1 MVEAGTDEQWLRR
14 KAGDEL
20 RRRASRPGAS
30 LGWALGLAVFAF
42 AACGGKSSRDKDC
55 SGVDCALAG
64 RSAGGESASGAQAG
78 TFASGGA
85 RTAGGRSGE
94 TGGGGSASSAGGE
107 STGTAGGRISPALCD
122 GPADQLRT
130 RRLTSIDIDRSL
142 DDILRAAGDKLGA
155 GWPELR
161 LGTRDGVNESQVREL
176 VRVARARAR
185 DYARGHG
192 LDCEADDAGC
202 WKESF
207 AELGLRIYRRPLL
220 AEELRGFE
228 RLFQLH
234 AETAGAEA
242 GLAAVVE
249 AMIESPHFVFRV
261 ELGNAGL
268 LTGYELST
276 RLAYFFWRSAPDLVL
291 LDAARAGE
299 LATPQQVR
307 HHVSRLLDDPRSR
320 FGLER
325 MTVEW
330 LDLSRFEFW
339 AKSNE
344 VPDAIIADMVEQTRR
359 FLSDLYA
366 SDDPSLD
373 RLLLATHS
381 PLTAA
386 LADHYGVESNGLDA
400 TGFTDVELDPQRFS
414 GILTHGTVLVT
425 ASTPSQRGLF
435 VQETLLCSDFP
446 APPDDEV
453 LPAGETRR
461 ERYEAISEL
470 AGCPSCHRYLD
481 PLGFAFEGF
490 DQAARFQSASVSGTL
505 FETERPVQA
514 EFDGPRGLGE
524 LLAAN
529 SQVRQCTVQRLLDY
543 ALDGFVAPVKL
554 LQALPPLPEPP
565 RPPLHPV
572 NACLDVEFSS
582 GSRNLIQLLGMI
594 ALSTPFV
601 AVASEG
607 QTLPT
612 GANGRTPLEHARSE
626 TELLLDALSKNP
638 ATQEL
643 ELYGSALVALT
654 TEEPA
659 AAEGGTSGA
668 DP

>member
-1 MVEAGTDEQWLRR
+1 M
-14 KAGDEL
+14 
-20 RRRASRPGAS
+20 
-30 LGWALGLAVFAF
+30 
-42 AACGGKSSRDKDC
+42 
-55 SGVDCALAG
+55 
-64 RSAGGESASGAQAG
+64 
-78 TFASGGA
+78 
-85 RTAGGRSGE
+85 
-94 TGGGGSASSAGGE
+94 
-107 STGTAGGRISPALCD
+107 
-122 GPADQLRT
+122 RT

-142 DDILRAAGDKLGA
+142 DDILRASGEKLGA

-161 LGTRDGVNESQVREL
+161 LGARAGVNENQVREL
-176 VRVARARAR
+176 VRVARARAG
-185 DYARGHG
+185 DFARVHG
-192 LDCEADDAGC
+192 LACEADDAGC

-207 AELGLRIYRRPLL
+207 TELGLRLYRRPL
-220 AEELRGFE
+220 APEELRGFE
-228 RLFQLH
+228 RLFQLR

-249 AMIESPHFVFRV
+249 GMIESQHFVFRV
-261 ELGNAGL
+261 EFGNAGL
-268 LTGYELST
+268 LTGYELAT

-299 LATPQQVR
+299 LATPDQIR
-307 HHVSRLLDDPRSR
+307 HQVSRLLDDPRSR

-344 VPDAIIADMVEQTRR
+344 VPDAIIADMAEQTRR

-381 PLTAA
+381 PLNAT

-400 TGFTDVELDPQRFS
+400 TGFTDIELDPRRFS

-435 VQETLLCSDFP
+435 VQEALLCTDFP

-453 LPAGETRR
+453 LPAGDTRR

-470 AGCPSCHRYLD
+470 AGCPTCHRYLD

-490 DQAARFQSASVSGTL
+490 DQAARFQSASVSGAL
-505 FETERPVQA
+505 SELNGQVHL
-514 EFDGPRGLGE
+514 FDGPRGLGE

-529 SQVRQCTVQRLLDY
+529 PQVRQCTVQRLLDY
-543 ALDGFVAPVKL
+543 ALDGFVDPVKL

-565 RPPLHPV
+565 LPPLHPV
-572 NACLDVEFSS
+572 NVCLDAEFSS
-582 GSRNLIQLLGMI
+582 GNHNLIQLLGMI
-594 ALSTPFV
+594 ALSSPFV

-607 QTLPT
+607 QAPPAD
-612 GANGRTPLEHARSE
+612 ANGRTPLEHARSE
-626 TELLLDALSKNP
+626 AELLLDALSTTS

-643 ELYGSALVALT
+643 ELYESALLALT
-654 TEEPA
+654 TEERA
-659 AAEGGTSGA
+659 AGEGGTSGA

>member
-1 MVEAGTDEQWLRR
+1 
-14 KAGDEL
+14 
-20 RRRASRPGAS
+20 
-30 LGWALGLAVFAF
+30 
-42 AACGGKSSRDKDC
+42 
-55 SGVDCALAG
+55 
-64 RSAGGESASGAQAG
+64 
-78 TFASGGA
+78 
-85 RTAGGRSGE
+85 
-94 TGGGGSASSAGGE
+94 
-107 STGTAGGRISPALCD
+107 
-122 GPADQLRT
+122 
-130 RRLTSIDIDRSL
+130 
-142 DDILRAAGDKLGA
+142 LGA
-155 GWPELR
+155 
-161 LGTRDGVNESQVREL
+161 RDGVSESQVREL

-185 DYARGHG
+185 DYARVHG
-192 LDCEADDAGC
+192 LACEADDAGC

-207 AELGLRIYRRPLL
+207 AELGLQIYRRPLL

-228 RLFQLH
+228 RLFQLR

-261 ELGNAGL
+261 EVGNAGL
-268 LTGYELST
+268 LTGYELAT

-299 LATPQQVR
+299 LATPQQIR

-330 LDLSRFEFW
+330 LNLSRFEFW
-339 AKSNE
+339 ARSNE
-344 VPDAIIADMVEQTRR
+344 VPDAIIADMAEQTRR

-366 SDDPSLD
+366 GDDPSLD
-373 RLLLATHS
+373 RLLLATQS
-381 PLTAA
+381 PLSAA
-386 LADHYGVESNGLDA
+386 LADHYGVESRGLDA
-400 TGFTDVELDPQRFS
+400 TGFTDVELDPRRFS

-435 VQETLLCSDFP
+435 VQETLLCTDFP

-453 LPAGETRR
+453 LPAGDTRR

-505 FETERPVQA
+505 FVTSSSVEA
-514 EFDGPRGLGE
+514 EFEGPRGLGE

-565 RPPLHPV
+565 RLPLHSV
-572 NACLDVEFSS
+572 NVCLEKAFSS
-582 GSRNLIQLLGMI
+582 GNRNLIQLLDMI
-594 ALSTPFV
+594 ALSAPFV
-601 AVASEG
+601 AVAGEG
-607 QTLPT
+607 QALPA
-612 GANGRTPLEHARSE
+612 GANGRTPLEHAHSE
-626 TELLLDALSKNP
+626 AELLLDALSKNP

-643 ELYGSALVALT
+643 ELYESALAALT
-654 TEEPA
+654 TEERA
-659 AAEGGTSGA
+659 AGEGGTSGT